1 MNDNQV
7 KSAEELKV
15 EAEQKAEKFRL
26 AKIEASKK
34 MLARKKAA
42 IAVLVALAM
51 KSGTEEEKLAAKY
64 LSGGRQ
70 LGTVPT
76 FSPADIFGTE
86 KSIHEDLLF
95 KHKKLGRT
103 EMKKIIKKAEKDGIK
118 ITFNPQ
124 TGVYTLG

>member
-7 KSAEELKV
+7 TELKN
-15 EAEQKAEKFRL
+15 EAELKAEKFRL

-34 MLARKKAA
+34 MIARKKVA
-42 IAVLVALAM
+42 IAILVALAD
-51 KSGTEEEKLAAKY
+51 KSGSPEEKLAAKY

-70 LGTVPT
+70 LGVSPT
-76 FSPADIFGTE
+76 FSPTDIFGSE

-103 EMKKIIKKAEKDGIK
+103 EMKKIIAKAEKAGTK
-118 ITFNPQ
+118 ITFDPQ
-124 TGVYTLG
+124 TGIYALS